1 MEEIEHK
8 HLYKAKL
15 SFPVDKCHKKEG
27 DRRILIEKDEIV
39 EFRFFSPANF
49 RTHDD
54 IYCSMPEDE
63 FKNNFIHY
71 GEIWK
76 DVSWNNRT
84 KLDVI
89 LEHKL
94 YDKAKG

>member
-1 MEEIEHK
+1 MDEIKHK
-8 HLYKAKL
+8 HLYKAFT

-39 EFRFFSPANF
+39 EFRYFSPANF
-49 RTHDD
+49 RTHDE

-63 FKNNFIHY
+63 FKRNFTLY
-71 GEIWK
+71 GKTW
-76 DVSWNNRT
+76 DNVSMANRT

-94 YDKAKG
+94 YDEIKT